1 MQQEPPF
8 DANPPSPPPQPPPA
22 AFVNAPHLSPALA
35 TIPPADRQLA
45 MVMHLSALLG
55 YVMPFANL
63 LVPLVIWLLKKDESP
78 ALDRVGREVLN
89 FNISILIY
97 AIVSAILMVVLIG
110 FVLLAALWVFG
121 LVVTIIASVR
131 ANEGSFYHYPVTIRF
146 L

>member
-1 MQQEPPF
+1 
-8 DANPPSPPPQPPPA
+8 
-22 AFVNAPHLSPALA
+22 
-35 TIPPADRQLA
+35 

>member
-22 AFVNAPHLSPALA
+22 VFVNAPHLTPALA
-35 TIPPADRQLA
+35 TIPPADRKLA

-97 AIVSAILMVVLIG
+97 AIVSAVLALVLIG
-110 FVLLAALWVFG
+110 FLLLAALWVFG